1 MSAKDKNSEGEEG
14 DESTQVKILCGRDR
28 RSRMYASIPVPQKGV
43 DSDEYSTRRVLRFLE
58 FLGYRDLV
66 LKSDQEAALGKV
78 LRHAKA
84 HRGEGTQTMTEES
97 PVKDSQ
103 SNGFIERPIQTIER
117 QVRTLEL
124 ALENCI
130 GRKLGAD
137 SCVIPWLIEHAGNI
151 LSLFEVG
158 SDS

>member
-1 MSAKDKNSEGEEG
+1 M
-14 DESTQVKILCGRDR
+14 
-28 RSRMYASIPVPQKGV
+28 
-43 DSDEYSTRRVLRFLE
+43 
-58 FLGYRDLV
+58 

-103 SNGFIERPIQTIER
+103 SNGFIERSIQTIEG
-117 QVRTLEL
+117 QVRTLNL
-124 ALENCI
+124 ALEKCI
-130 GRKLGAD
+130 GRKLSAD
-137 SCVIPWLIEHAGNI
+137 SCVIPWLFEHAGNI

-158 SDS
+158 SDGRIPIRG